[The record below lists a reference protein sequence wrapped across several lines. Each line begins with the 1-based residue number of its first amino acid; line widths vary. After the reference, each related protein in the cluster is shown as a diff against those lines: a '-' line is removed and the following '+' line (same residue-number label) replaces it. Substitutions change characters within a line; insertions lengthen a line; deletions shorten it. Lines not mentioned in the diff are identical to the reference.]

1 MLVEFIAGLADK
13 AGIKYKI
20 GTETTTQLNQ
30 SCFVFKRCSDDV
42 FAVDDLL
49 SEEEQPVEEKE
60 KPKLA
65 MKRPTE
71 META

>member
-1 MLVEFIAGLADK
+1 MLPLKDVP
-13 AGIKYKI
+13 
-20 GTETTTQLNQ
+20 
-30 SCFVFKRCSDDV
+30 DDV

-49 SEEEQPVEEKE
+49 SEEEQPVEEEEE
-60 KPKLA
+60 KPKAGL